1 MNIVAAGQSCEPTG
15 EVLVRDRT
23 AGAGDRVADG
33 ANARHGGGGRSGVPA
48 YMIRLAVALALLAVA
63 VPARAQV
70 ESREGI
76 ALQNQILEL
85 RRQVQNLQDQMSRGG
100 GAPAYSGRAP
110 SYPSGGGDLVPQ
122 LLSRVETL
130 EEQVRQLRGRVDET
144 QNQVQ
149 RQGAELSKKI
159 DDMAFQTQGS
169 GGGAPPPA
177 PYPPPTPYPPS
188 GSTPP
193 PGSLVLT
200 PPPVAPGGAPPAV
213 PPAGPV
219 RRTPELAIQEGN
231 AALARRDYASA
242 EQAARE
248 VLSNNRTSPRAYDAQ
263 FLLAQALLGQRQF
276 SQAAIAYDDTYNRS
290 RKGAHAPDALLGLA
304 NSLIAINEKKAACDT
319 LVKLRSEYP
328 TPRAD
333 LRDPVASAVQR
344 AGCR

>member
-231 AALARRDYASA
+231 AAWRAATTPLPNRRPARCCPTTAPRRAPMTRSSCWRRRCSGSAS
-242 EQAARE
+242 
-248 VLSNNRTSPRAYDAQ
+248 SPR
-263 FLLAQALLGQRQF
+263 RP
-276 SQAAIAYDDTYNRS
+276 SPTTTPTT
-290 RKGAHAPDALLGLA
+290 APARARTRRTRCSG
-304 NSLIAINEKKAACDT
+304 S
-319 LVKLRSEYP
+319 P
-328 TPRAD
+328 TR
-333 LRDPVASAVQR
+333 
-344 AGCR
+344 